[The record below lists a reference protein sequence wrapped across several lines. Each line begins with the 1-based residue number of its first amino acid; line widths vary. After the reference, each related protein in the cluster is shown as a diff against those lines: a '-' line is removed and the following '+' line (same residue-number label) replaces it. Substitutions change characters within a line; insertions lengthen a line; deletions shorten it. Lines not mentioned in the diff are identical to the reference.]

1 MMIYKK
7 KTVNRWL
14 YHLFVIALAAVV
26 LTFSV
31 RASSEKI
38 VEDTEFTDGEL
49 LQLHNLYETGSVYD
63 RHGNLLVKG
72 SSHKS
77 TEEEKLIWSSDE
89 IKENFEDLLGMDISK
104 TMNSGFTLAGHAP
117 VLFGSSEDDRF
128 TMDSLMNP
136 FKKRVG
142 GSVET
147 TLDEDIQQYIREL
160 TTKYGINKDD
170 LYLLVSNY
178 KTGEVRA
185 VFNDVCSASAML
197 SPGSTMKSLVA
208 VAALSVDPGLAEYT
222 YDCSN
227 SNRIFNVN
235 GKAFKIRCADDVNH
249 GTITMKEAL
258 ARSCNGFFIDLLLNK
273 LDKNEFMNELKKWG
287 INGTS
292 HFSQFTFWDGVFAN
306 IDKENPDTVDEAYLL
321 GAIGQANCRITLFQL
336 NFLYNGIM
344 NSGKAVEPY
353 WISRTKSTPESDW
366 KETEHPLEIQVC
378 NSEAADKVADML
390 EAVTREGTGTG
401 FYMENHIFAAKTGTA
416 ELADSTGLNG
426 LYTVWTSGALR
437 GSNDEPLSI
446 TVAIDKVDSSIT
458 SETAGLFARDVL
470 NYIVDKDKMEA
481 LQNE

>member
-104 TMNSGFTLAGHAP
+104 TMNSGFTLAAHAP
-117 VLFGSSEDDRF
+117 VLFGSEDDRF
-128 TMDSLMNP
+128 TMDDSLMNP

-197 SPGSTMKSLVA
+197 SPGSTMKSIA
-208 VAALSVDPGLAEYT
+208 AGAALSINPELVDYT
-222 YDCSN
+222 YDCS
-227 SNRIFNVN
+227 
-235 GKAFKIRCADDVNH
+235 KHDFKVGGRTFTVRCSDGINH
-249 GTITMKEAL
+249 GVINIRQAL
-258 ARSCNGFFIDLLLNK
+258 EYSCNSYFINLLLNK
-273 LDKNEFMNELKKWG
+273 LDKKEFMNELKKWG

-321 GAIGQANCRITLFQL
+321 GAIGQANCRITPFQL

>member
-1 MMIYKK
+1 MMICKK

-31 RASSEKI
+31 RASSGNV
-38 VEDTEFTDGEL
+38 VEEAEFTDGEL
-49 LQLHNLYETGSVYD
+49 LQFHNLYQTGSVYD
-63 RHGNLLVKG
+63 RQGNLLVKG

-77 TEEEKLIWSSDE
+77 TEEEKLIWSSDN
-89 IKENFEDLLGMDISK
+89 IKKNFEGLLGMDISK

-117 VLFGSSEDDRF
+117 VLFGSEDDRF
-128 TMDSLMNP
+128 TIDSLMNP

-142 GSVET
+142 GSIEI
-147 TLDEDIQQYIREL
+147 TLDKDIQQYIREL

-185 VFNDVCSASAML
+185 VFNEVCSTML
-197 SPGSTMKSLVA
+197 SPGSTIKSI
-208 VAALSVDPGLAEYT
+208 VAAGALSIDPELADYT
-222 YDCSN
+222 YSCNN
-227 SNRIFNVN
+227 SNRMFNVN

-249 GTITMKEAL
+249 GIITMQEAL

-273 LDKNEFMNELKKWG
+273 LEKKEFMNELKKWG
-287 INGTS
+287 LNGTL
-292 HFSQFTFWDGVFAN
+292 HFSQFSFWDGAFAN

-321 GAIGQANCRITLFQL
+321 GAIGQANCRITPFNLHY
-336 NFLYNGIM
+336 LYNGLM
-344 NSGKAVEPY
+344 NSGKVVEPY

-366 KETEHPLEIQVC
+366 KETEHPLEMQVC
-378 NSEAADKVADML
+378 DSEAADKVADML
-390 EAVTREGTGTG
+390 EGVTREGTGTG

-426 LYTVWTSGALR
+426 FYTVWTSGALR

-470 NYIVDKDKMEA
+470 NYISDQDKMEA